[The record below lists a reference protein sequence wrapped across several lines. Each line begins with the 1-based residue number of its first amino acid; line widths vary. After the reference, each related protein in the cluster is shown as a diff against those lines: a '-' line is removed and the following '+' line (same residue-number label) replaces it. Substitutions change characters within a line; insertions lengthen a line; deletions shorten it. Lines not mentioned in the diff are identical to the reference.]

1 MMSPKN
7 EHSNH
12 LSKHPEKRRLPAAYR
27 RAYVP
32 LTARLRLPFTL
43 SFQEARSAVFSPA
56 QDSTTIGFKNARFSL
71 QNARHPA
78 LREES
83 NVQPD

>member
-7 EHSNH
+7 ERSNRPT
-12 LSKHPEKRRLPAAYR
+12 KYPEKRRLPAAYR
-27 RAYVP
+27 CAYVP
-32 LTARLRLPFTL
+32 LTARLRLPFTP
-43 SFQEARSAVFSPA
+43 SSQEARRAVFPPA
-56 QDSTTIGFKNARFSL
+56 QYSATLDFKNARFSL

-83 NVQPD
+83 NVQPN

>member
-7 EHSNH
+7 ERSNRPT
-12 LSKHPEKRRLPAAYR
+12 KYPEKRRLPAAYR
-27 RAYVP
+27 LAYVP

-43 SFQEARSAVFSPA
+43 SFQEARSAVFSRPHGSVNL
-56 QDSTTIGFKNARFSL
+56 DFKNARFSL

-83 NVQPD
+83 NVH